1 MRIGLDY
8 TQPFLIT
15 RLTIYVGQ
23 KIPSKDDGY
32 GLIGAFALVF
42 ILKGVCYLA
51 RSFDIYPDQLHIGH
65 ELPL

>member
-8 TQPFLIT
+8 TQPFLIS

-23 KIPSKDDGY
+23 KTSSEDDGY

-42 ILKGVCYLA
+42 ILKGVCNL
-51 RSFDIYPDQLHIGH
+51 
-65 ELPL
+65 LPPLKSSMIIF